1 MTNPFIINGKIPER
15 YFCDRNTETKTLID
29 RLINGH
35 NVILM
40 SPRRMGK
47 TGLIEHCYAQPQLN
61 KYHTFFID
69 ILQTSSLREFTYC
82 LGKQIFETL
91 KPLERNVLDLFVST
105 VKSLQAEFCSVG
117 S

>member
-15 YFCDRNTETKTLID
+15 YFCNRDTETKTLID

-61 KYHTFFID
+61 KYHTFLLIFCKQVRYVN
-69 ILQTSSLREFTYC
+69 LLTALANRYLRHSSRWNVMFWTY
-82 LGKQIFETL
+82 LSAQ
-91 KPLERNVLDLFVST
+91 
-105 VKSLQAEFCSVG
+105 
-117 S
+117 